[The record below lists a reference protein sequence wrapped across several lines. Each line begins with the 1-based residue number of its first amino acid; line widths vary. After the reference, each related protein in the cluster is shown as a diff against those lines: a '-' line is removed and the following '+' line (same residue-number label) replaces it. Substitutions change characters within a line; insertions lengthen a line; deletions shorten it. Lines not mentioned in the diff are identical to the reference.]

1 MPNDTECLLTLSVTI
16 GISLSV
22 KREEKKGR
30 TRAELSAA
38 AHELFAE
45 VGFDSATADAIA
57 DRAGVSRRTFFRYFE
72 TKEAVFFAD
81 DEARFARFERELAER
96 SKDETA
102 FASVRRLLLELAGE
116 LMLDRKRARLH
127 HRLLASSKSL
137 SAHDLELD
145 MRWEAAIA
153 EALAKD
159 PRSAA
164 AALLPAPLGAKM
176 MAGAIMGVVRA
187 GLRDWFEG
195 GARGDLVERA
205 QFAFQALE
213 NGFRPA
219 STGRA

>member
-1 MPNDTECLLTLSVTI
+1 MEAMTTVREQKKALTRDALV
-16 GISLSV
+16 
-22 KREEKKGR
+22 
-30 TRAELSAA
+30 AA
-38 AHELFAE
+38 AWALFSRQ
-45 VGFDSATADAIA
+45 GFEATTVDDIAQRAD
-57 DRAGVSRRTFFRYFE
+57 VSRRTFFRYFE

-102 FASVRRLLLELAGE
+102 FAAVRRLLLELAGE